1 MALEK
6 YVETFREMDGCG
18 VLSDEDRR
26 YLVGRGILEPRKVKT
41 EVSCPSC
48 GSPLPKELI
57 QRIASLLIES
67 LHSDRARLSES
78 ISKCKSVAVEHHDSM
93 MFR

>member
-18 VLSDEDRR
+18 ILSEEDRR
-26 YLVGRGILEPRKVKT
+26 YLVGRGILEPKNVKT
-41 EVSCPSC
+41 NLSCPSC

-67 LHSDRARLSES
+67 ISRDRNRLAAS
-78 ISKCKSVAVEHHDSM
+78 ISQSKPVPSEHDSM